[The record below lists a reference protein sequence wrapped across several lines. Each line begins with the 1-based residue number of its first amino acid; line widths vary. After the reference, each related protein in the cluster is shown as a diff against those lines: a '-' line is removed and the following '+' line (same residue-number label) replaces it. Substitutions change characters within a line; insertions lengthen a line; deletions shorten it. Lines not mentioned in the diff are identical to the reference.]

1 MFISR
6 DTRYRS
12 PFGAVEQGCEVTFRI
27 CLPREWACTA
37 AWFVHRE
44 ESTAQW
50 DGMFWAEKEG
60 NDREWWVCRYTPPR
74 AGIYWYRFAID
85 TKCGRR
91 FLVCQPDSSATLSQD
106 EGAEWQLTCY
116 EKDFTTPEWL
126 VGGLMYQVFPD
137 RFAKAGTPET
147 EVPTDR
153 VLRTDW
159 GGQPQWRADADG
171 VVRNNDFFGGNLQG
185 IQKALPHLKRLGVT
199 CLYLNPI
206 FEAHSNHRY
215 DTANYGKIDP
225 LLGTE
230 EDFKQLT
237 AAASGLGIRV
247 MLDGVFSHTGAD
259 SVYFNKKGRYKAIG
273 ACQSPESPYASWY
286 QFSKWPM
293 EYAAWW
299 GYDTLPEVDE
309 LNPSFLEYILGKEGI
324 ARKWLKAGA
333 AGWRLDV
340 ADELPDEFL
349 ERLRTAVKETDSEA
363 IILGEVW
370 EDASNNKDSYGNL
383 RRFLLGK
390 ELDSVMNYPFRQAI
404 IHYFCG
410 GSATNFFNMIES
422 VLENYPP
429 QVVRVLMNSLG
440 THDTERI
447 LTVLAGEP
455 LNGRDR
461 DWQAATKLS
470 PEQRKRG
477 ITLLKLA
484 AMVQY
489 TLPGVPSLYY
499 GDEVGLE
506 GYRDPFN
513 RGCFLWEEQNSELV
527 SWFERLGAVRASC
540 TALREGTFCPIYK
553 EGRVVVFERRMSEEV
568 LCCAVNPTEERVQVQ
583 LKPENWEKRIG
594 DGEIDGQNLY
604 LNPFSG
610 VILVTNFPK

>member
-12 PFGAVEQGCEVTFRI
+12 PFGAVEQGHEVTFRI

-44 ESTAQW
+44 EETAQW
-50 DGMFWAEKEG
+50 NGMFWAGTEG
-60 NDREWWVCRYTPPR
+60 DDREWWDCRYTPPR

-85 TKCGRR
+85 TKYGRR
-91 FLVCQPDSSATLSQD
+91 FLVCQPDSSATLSQN

-116 EKDFTTPEWL
+116 EKDFNTPEWL
-126 VGGLMYQVFPD
+126 VGGLIYQVFPD
-137 RFAKAGTPET
+137 RFAKAGTLKT
-147 EVPTDR
+147 QVPTDR

-171 VVRNNDFFGGNLQG
+171 IVHNTDFFGGDLQG
-185 IQKALPHLKRLGVT
+185 IQKALPYLKRLGVT

-215 DTANYGKIDP
+215 DTANYGEVDP
-225 LLGTE
+225 LLGTK

-237 AAASGLGIRV
+237 TAANELGIRV
-247 MLDGVFSHTGAD
+247 MLDGVFNHTGAD
-259 SVYFNKKGRYKAIG
+259 SVYFNKNGRYKEPG
-273 ACQSPESPYASWY
+273 AYQSPESPYASWY
-286 QFSKWPM
+286 RFSKWPM

-299 GYDTLPEVDE
+299 GFDTLPEVDE

-324 ARKWLKAGA
+324 ARKWLKIGA

-370 EDASNNKDSYGNL
+370 EDASNNKDSYGKL

-410 GSATNFFNMIES
+410 GSARNFFNMIES

-447 LTVLAGEP
+447 LTVMAGEP

-461 DWQAATKLS
+461 EWQAATNLS

-489 TLPGVPSLYY
+489 TLPGVPCLYY

-513 RGCFLWEEQNSELV
+513 RGCFPWEEKNSELV

-540 TALREGTFCPIYK
+540 TAL
-553 EGRVVVFERRMSEEV
+553 
-568 LCCAVNPTEERVQVQ
+568 
-583 LKPENWEKRIG
+583 
-594 DGEIDGQNLY
+594 
-604 LNPFSG
+604 
-610 VILVTNFPK
+610 